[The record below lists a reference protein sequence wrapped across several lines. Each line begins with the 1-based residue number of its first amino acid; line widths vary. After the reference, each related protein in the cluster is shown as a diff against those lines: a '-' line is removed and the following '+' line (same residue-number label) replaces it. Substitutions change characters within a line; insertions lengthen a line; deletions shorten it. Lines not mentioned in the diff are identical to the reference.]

1 VLWDFSG
8 RVAVG
13 VIVGALT
20 GVEWETLHDPEGL
33 LVNFLVGEVNRRPCA
48 RLNHYLFMTKR
59 FLTFCK
65 DTDGDAKPLL
75 TNPKAKPL
83 AEDDNYLARQ
93 IANQIKVQG
102 LNLKE
107 MLEHLK
113 MEPMTDDICLI
124 YAHLVLAYRNV
135 ENCKKIVQE
144 FISAGFS
151 VREGTCG

>member
-1 VLWDFSG
+1 MLWAFSDL
-8 RVAVG
+8 VAVG

-20 GVEWETLHDPEGL
+20 EVEWETLHDPRGL

-48 RLNHYLFMTKR
+48 RLSHYLFMTKR

-65 DTDGDAKPLL
+65 ETDGDARPLL

-83 AEDDNYLARQ
+83 AEDDNYLAKQ
-93 IANQIKVQG
+93 IAGQIKAQG

-107 MLEHLK
+107 MLEQLK

-124 YAHLVLAYRNV
+124 YAHLVLAYRNE

-151 VREGTCG
+151 VRESACG

>member
-1 VLWDFSG
+1 MLWAFSDL
-8 RVAVG
+8 VAVG

-20 GVEWETLHDPEGL
+20 EVEWETLHDPQGL

-65 DTDGDAKPLL
+65 ETDGDARPLL

-83 AEDDNYLARQ
+83 AEDDNYLAKQ
-93 IANQIKVQG
+93 IADKIKAHG
-102 LNLKE
+102 LNLRE
-107 MLEHLK
+107 MLEQLK

-124 YAHLVLAYRNV
+124 YAHLVLAYRNE

-151 VREGTCG
+151 VRESACG